1 MADVDKSWDTLMKL
15 LMEKGAQALASLALP
30 GVQVGDAL
38 DKELRVTN
46 IEGDLFLDA
55 YLNHLQIIAHFEFQK
70 KKGTTKTK
78 DGQEKTMDRRMWEY
92 NCAMDIRMG
101 RPVYS
106 VLIYL
111 MPEANLTRSP
121 YVQEIPGTGM
131 GHHFSFL
138 VIKLWEVERE
148 VLKRSGFEVLL
159 PLLPLTKGG
168 NTPQVVEEMAS
179 ELAARDRSDLL
190 ELGLF
195 CAGLVLKKKIDKQW
209 LRERFRDMQSIIED
223 SWVYQEVI
231 EKGLQQGRQQAFQ
244 QAAISVLKARFP
256 ELEQF
261 ATDII
266 ETINDP
272 QQLQMLIF
280 ELSIAPSQERAKEL
294 LLSLTSSAE

>member
-1 MADVDKSWDTLMKL
+1 
-15 LMEKGAQALASLALP
+15 
-30 GVQVGDAL
+30 
-38 DKELRVTN
+38 
-46 IEGDLFLDA
+46 
-55 YLNHLQIIAHFEFQK
+55 
-70 KKGTTKTK
+70 
-78 DGQEKTMDRRMWEY
+78 
-92 NCAMDIRMG
+92 MDIRMG

-106 VLIYL
+106 VLVYL
-111 MPEANLTRSP
+111 TPENDLARSP

-168 NTPQVVEEMAS
+168 DTPQVVEEMAS

-209 LRERFRDMQSIIED
+209 LRERFSNMQSIIED
-223 SWVYQEVI
+223 SWLYQEVI
-231 EKGLQQGRQQAFQ
+231 DKGRQQAFQ
-244 QAAISVLKARFP
+244 QAAISVLKTRFP

-261 ATDII
+261 ATAII
-266 ETINDP
+266 ETVNDP
-272 QQLQMLIF
+272 QRLQMLIV
-280 ELSIAPSQERAKEL
+280 ELTIAPSQERAKEL
-294 LLSLTSSAE
+294 LLALTSDAE